1 MEGRKH
7 EFSALTVWQ
16 HHSSSSLEKIK
27 IGELLLFGHGI
38 KVGFFAHHSQV
49 DTTTFQEKCK
59 NLE

>member
-16 HHSSSSLEKIK
+16 HHSSPSLEKIK

-49 DTTTFQEKCK
+49 DTTTFLRKM
-59 NLE
+59 